1 MIIEID
7 KVKKVFGQKLVLEN
21 IDLTITDGEIFGL
34 LGPSGSGK
42 TTLIKILTGQIKPT
56 SGTANVLNCNVNNL
70 NKSVYTNI
78 GIVYEN
84 SGLYERLSCF
94 DNLLIFA
101 KIYGIKKN
109 KILEVLEKVGL
120 LESKNIPVNKLSTGM
135 KQRLILARAIMHS
148 PKLLFLDEPTS
159 GLDPVSANR
168 IHEIIKDL
176 NKNTTTIFMTT
187 HNMSEATK
195 LCKNIGLLHNGKI
208 IEYGTPLNI
217 CYKYNKNKKVNMIYN
232 NKTEYVSFD
241 DLSNYFSE
249 LPDIAQLNAI
259 HSMEPNLEDVFIEL
273 TGERLV

>member
-195 LCKNIGLLHNGKI
+195 LCKNIGLLHKGKI

-273 TGERLV
+273 TEERLV